1 VKKFDEN
8 EWVKRVEN
16 SKSIAELEALVA
28 EIPDD
33 YNGNIIE
40 NEATLT
46 DSASKLPPESPLN
59 SGTSE
64 STPPLHSN

>member
-1 VKKFDEN
+1 MKKFDET

-46 DSASKLPPESPLN
+46 DSTSKSRLESCSDNKASECK
-59 SGTSE
+59 
-64 STPPLHSN
+64 PPLPSN